1 MDGFTDWLDC
11 ITDDRGLFSP
21 SVCNEAIMPG
31 RVYAR
36 YRWRHRV
43 VLCTRISTVGN
54 ARTDAVCTES
64 FGLFASPSNINSCR
78 RSRALKPL
86 SVL

>member
-11 ITDDRGLFSP
+11 ITDDRSLFSL

-31 RVYAR
+31 RAYVR
-36 YRWRHRV
+36 YRWRHGV

-54 ARTDAVCTES
+54 ARTDAVRAES
-64 FGLFASPSNINSCR
+64 YSQR
-78 RSRALKPL
+78 RRISIRVAVRAP
-86 SVL
+86 